1 MYFTS
6 FPLGFVC
13 GPPGTGQSVPKI
25 HSMMISI
32 CNQDRSPTPEV
43 ASNSPTQTASVP
55 TIAFFADLSSLYFLL
70 MASPAIPDE
79 ASSADLLVSATRGFD
94 YLFCNDLNRA
104 KEHFSG
110 KDDPYHL
117 LGQGVCAFMEAALGM
132 EIGLLAEASK
142 CLSLSEAG
150 SRRQIR
156 NAIKSNTK
164 QRFSPGL
171 EFEILNA
178 DAVVLLGL
186 TSALRLYKTVFPD
199 GLDAYIT
206 PSATPA
212 PSRKSSTPSLHSS
225 ISSYTS
231 SATTATTTSS
241 TSKSFFSRFTSS
253 SLSVSSRSNDNG
265 VSPNAEELPH
275 DGPIEDLIIAGT
287 AFGYGLFNLVF
298 SLLPKKVQ
306 GVVGFL
312 GFKYDR
318 RLALKALA
326 VSAGKSDVHSVFSG
340 LVLMTYHGVVL
351 LLSGYQADEARIIR
365 QYKAIVDSI
374 EARFPDGA
382 LWILNRAKIMRMS
395 YDPEGAI
402 KVLRIGLRPERP
414 HSFAQAD
421 TLLAFELAWTLLGQ
435 RRYQE
440 AADMFI
446 KVTELNSCRI
456 PVSETD
462 EGVVYRSHGT
472 YYFLAAG
479 CYISLGNTTKAQA
492 LLDAVPDLIDKKKIS
507 GKDLPTEVLIKKKL
521 AFYQE
526 KQKRRGGDPKLW
538 AQAIKISIA
547 EELGLF
553 WNTHARIE
561 RRLARAHIREWSAL
575 TPTLPLSISD
585 AATPLPPVSPVQS
598 ARTGRAPRPM
608 FGFSH
613 ALQPMPLS
621 ANLHRSGSSS
631 SSDPSRNS
639 MADGLTPGSTEG
651 NPNALPDI
659 DTPDEQ
665 GIRHLLI
672 GICERT
678 AGEYAAARE
687 SLKAAC
693 ALQSSIKVS
702 TWVGSVAMFELA
714 VLDLKEV
721 EAAETEKGVGAFSEG
736 GAAGVHEAVK
746 RLTEWDKATKAAGK
760 KLDAVM
766 ALAGSSVDLSSRLD
780 SRVSMLRDE
789 IGVKREALG
798 I

>member
-1 MYFTS
+1 M
-6 FPLGFVC
+6 V
-13 GPPGTGQSVPKI
+13 
-25 HSMMISI
+25 
-32 CNQDRSPTPEV
+32 
-43 ASNSPTQTASVP
+43 
-55 TIAFFADLSSLYFLL
+55 
-70 MASPAIPDE
+70 SPAIQSE
-79 ASSADLLVSATRGFD
+79 ASSAELLASATQGFD
-94 YLFCNDLNRA
+94 YLFCNDLSRA
-104 KEHFSG
+104 QQHFAG

-132 EIGLLAEASK
+132 ETGLLAEASR
-142 CLSLSEAG
+142 CLSLSEAE
-150 SRRQIR
+150 SKRQLK
-156 NAIKSNTK
+156 NAIKSTTR
-164 QRFSPGL
+164 QRFAPGL

-186 TSALRLYKTVFPD
+186 TSALSESYMGYLQCMYSLNNAHSKYSKLYKIVFPN
-199 GLDAYIT
+199 GLDAYTT

-212 PSRKSSTPSLHSS
+212 PSRKSSTPSLHAS
-225 ISSYTS
+225 ISSS
-231 SATTATTTSS
+231 VATVTTSS
-241 TSKSFFSRFTSS
+241 TTTTKSFFSRFTSS
-253 SLSVSSRSNDNG
+253 STSVSHQNVDGNF
-265 VSPNAEELPH
+265 PDAEELPS
-275 DGPIEDLIIAGT
+275 DGPIEDLIVSGT

-318 RLALKALA
+318 KLAVRALA
-326 VSAGKSDVHSVFSG
+326 VSAGKSDVHSVFAG

-351 LLSGYQADEARIIR
+351 LLSGYQADEAYIIR
-365 QYKAIVDSI
+365 QYKAVVDSI
-374 EARFPDGA
+374 ESRFPEGA

-402 KVLRIGLRPERP
+402 KVLRDGLRPDRP

-421 TLLAFELAWTLLGQ
+421 TLLVFELAWTLLGQ

-446 KVTELNSCRI
+446 KVTTLNSW
-456 PVSETD
+456 
-462 EGVVYRSHGT
+462 SHGT

-492 LLDAVPDLIDKKKIS
+492 LLDAVPDLIDRKKIM
-507 GKDLPTEVLIKKKL
+507 
-521 AFYQE
+521 AFYKE
-526 KQKRRGGDPKLW
+526 KQLRRGGDPKLW
-538 AQAIKISIA
+538 AQSIKISLA

-561 RRLARAHIREWSAL
+561 RRLARAHIMEWSAL
-575 TPTLPLSISD
+575 TPALTLSISD
-585 AATPLPPVSPVQS
+585 AVTPIPHVSPTVTS
-598 ARTGRAPRPM
+598 ARTGRPPRPM

-613 ALQPMPLS
+613 ALQPMPQS
-621 ANLHRSGSSS
+621 ANLYRSTSSS
-631 SSDPSRNS
+631 SHGQQDSMTDGPNGPMRGSR
-639 MADGLTPGSTEG
+639 EG
-651 NPNALPDI
+651 NPNSLSDI

-665 GIRHLLI
+665 AIRHLLI
-672 GICERT
+672 GVCERT
-678 AGEYAAARE
+678 VGEYTAARE

-693 ALQSSIKVS
+693 GLQSSITVS
-702 TWVGSVAMFELA
+702 TWVGGVAMFELA
-714 VLDLKEV
+714 VLDLKEA
-721 EAAETEKGVGAFSEG
+721 EAAETEKGASVFSEG

-760 KLDAVM
+760 KLDAAM

-789 IGVKREALG
+789 IATKREALG